1 MLPLSHSTPYSGNEG
16 DVLGFAGSGELA
28 QALTQQ
34 ACQGTD
40 LPLAMPL
47 PHTRVMQNKRGG
59 HAPSRHEK
67 KSFLPLLHPSLLQL
81 VNRQTPCS
89 CENFEIPGAKQA
101 MWAPAWQTSVIS

>member
-67 KSFLPLLHPSLLQL
+67 NLSCHYFILRYCNWSIGRPLAVVKVSRYLVQSKQCGRQHGRLL
-81 VNRQTPCS
+81 
-89 CENFEIPGAKQA
+89 
-101 MWAPAWQTSVIS
+101 